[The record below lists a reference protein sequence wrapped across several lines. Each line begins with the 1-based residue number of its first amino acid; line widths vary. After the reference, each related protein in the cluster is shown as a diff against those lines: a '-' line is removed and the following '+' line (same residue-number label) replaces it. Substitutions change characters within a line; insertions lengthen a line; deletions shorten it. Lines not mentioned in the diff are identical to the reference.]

1 MDRSRTDELLLYCLR
16 VAADEAGEG
25 RLETLSGS
33 DWDDLVAESVRF
45 GLAPLLYHRLRTLHS
60 DRPVPAEVTAKL
72 RHLYL
77 QSAGRAT
84 RLYHELGKMLG
95 RLRQASIPVI
105 ALKGAHLAELV
116 YRNTALRPMNDV
128 DVLVHQDD
136 LIRVEA
142 ALLGMGYAPS
152 ECHRQVADDNY
163 DFVYALPNRELFV
176 EVHWNFLPSNYR
188 SRMDIDG
195 QWRRSRPAV
204 IAGVEVSVL
213 CPEDMLLY
221 FCLHASTKHLFGMG
235 LKPFCDIA
243 ETIRHYGN
251 EIDWKQLQL
260 RSERSGAARCVYL
273 TFRLARELLGASVP
287 DDLMKAIKP
296 GDFDERFMLLARER
310 IFAYGDWNADG
321 LSLSRNIA
329 ELWGSRRLLHKGTLF
344 LRRMFPAPVEMAR
357 IYPAPADSIRIY
369 FYYPARIKDLLLRH
383 GRQVWRLL
391 RRNEGMRG
399 LAERENDMTPLKDWL
414 MSP

>member
-1 MDRSRTDELLLYCLR
+1 MDRSRADELLLYCLR
-16 VAADEAGEG
+16 VLADEAADG
-25 RLETLSGS
+25 RLDALSS
-33 DWDDLVAESVRF
+33 ADWDVLIAESARY
-45 GLAPLLYHRLRTLHS
+45 GLAPLLYHRLRTFHS
-60 DRPVPAEVTAKL
+60 NIAVPAEATARL
-72 RHLYL
+72 RQLYL

-84 RLYHELGKMLG
+84 RLFHELGKVLG
-95 RLRQASIPVI
+95 RLRQANIPVI

-116 YRNTALRPMNDV
+116 YGNTALRPMNDV

-136 LIRVEA
+136 LTRVEA

-195 QWRRSRPAV
+195 QWQRSRQAV

-235 LKPFCDIA
+235 LKPFYDIA

-251 EIDWKQLQL
+251 EIDWKQLLL
-260 RSERSGAARCVYL
+260 RSEQSGAAKCVYL
-273 TFRLARELLGASVP
+273 TFRLAGELSGASVP
-287 DDLMKAIKP
+287 DELMKAIKP
-296 GDFDERFMLLARER
+296 GDFDERFMVLAKQR
-310 IFAYGDWNADG
+310 IFAYGHWNSDG

-329 ELWGSRRLLHKGTLF
+329 ELWGSKRFLSKGTLF
-344 LRRMFPAPVEMAR
+344 LRRAFPAPEEMSR
-357 IYPAPADSIRIY
+357 RYPAPSDSVRIY
-369 FYYPARIKDLLLRH
+369 FYYPVRIKDLVLRH
-383 GRQVWRLL
+383 GRQIWRLL
-391 RRNEGMRG
+391 HRNEGMRD
-399 LAERENDMTPLKDWL
+399 LAEQENDMTPLKDWL
-414 MSP
+414 MSA

>member
-1 MDRSRTDELLLYCLR
+1 M
-16 VAADEAGEG
+16 
-25 RLETLSGS
+25 
-33 DWDDLVAESVRF
+33 
-45 GLAPLLYHRLRTLHS
+45 
-60 DRPVPAEVTAKL
+60 PVPAEVMERL
-72 RHLYL
+72 RLLYL

-84 RLYHELGKMLG
+84 RLYHELGKVLG
-95 RLRQASIPVI
+95 RLRQANIPVI

-128 DVLVHQDD
+128 DVLVHKDD

-142 ALLGMGYAPS
+142 ALLGMGYAPT
-152 ECHRQVADDNY
+152 ECHRQVAEDNY
-163 DFVYALPNRELFV
+163 DFVYGLPNRELFV
-176 EVHWNFLPSNYR
+176 EVHWNFLPSNHR
-188 SRMDIDG
+188 SRIDIDG
-195 QWRRSRPAV
+195 QWERSRQAV
-204 IAGVEVSVL
+204 IAGAEVSVL

-235 LKPFCDIA
+235 LKPFYDIA

-251 EIDWKQLQL
+251 EIDWKRLQL
-260 RSERSGAARCVYL
+260 RSKRSGAAKCVYL
-273 TFRLARELLGASVP
+273 TFRLARELSGASVP
-287 DDLMKAIKP
+287 DELMQAIEP
-296 GDFDERFMLLARER
+296 GDFDERFLLLAKER
-310 IFAYGDWNADG
+310 IFAYGHWNADG

-329 ELWGSRRLLHKGTLF
+329 ELWGSKPLPHKGTLF
-344 LRRMFPAPVEMAR
+344 LRRIFPALGEMAR

-391 RRNEGMRG
+391 RWNEGMTG